1 MATLRLTAAQALVR
15 YLIAQRTLIDGEEVP
30 LFAGIFAIFG
40 HGNVAGLGE
49 ALAAARDDLATWRG
63 HNEQA
68 MAHAA
73 IAFAKANDRRRMMA
87 CASSIGPGATN
98 MVTAAALAHVNR
110 LPVLLLPG
118 DVFANRRP
126 DPVLQQIEDF
136 ADPTVSANDCFRP
149 VSRFWDRITRP
160 EQLLQ
165 SLPRALAVLTDPADC
180 GPATLC
186 FPQDVQAE
194 AHDYPEDFFAPTLR
208 APRRPGPDR
217 GELAAA
223 AEALRRARRPLAIA
237 GGGVHYAGAT
247 GRLARFAEAR
257 GLPVAETQAGKGALA
272 WDHPM
277 NLGAIGVT
285 GTEAANEMARE
296 ADLIL
301 AIGSRLSDFTSGSRA
316 LLGGEGARLVGLNV
330 AAFDA
335 VKHRALPLV
344 ADAERGLEALDEA
357 LGDWR
362 ADPAWRDRVAPA
374 MADWNAA
381 IDRVTAAGNTLPPSD
396 AQVLGAVNRAAGAN
410 GVVVAAAGGLPGE
423 LHKLWRASGPGA
435 YHLEYGYS
443 CMGYE
448 IAGGLGVKLAAPTR
462 EVYVLLGDG
471 SYLMMNSEIATSVQ
485 LGLKLVIVV
494 LDNGGFGCI
503 DRLQRGTGGAPFNNL
518 LASSEGTPPAI
529 DFAGHARSLGAEA
542 EEVDGIGALEAAL
555 GRAKAATAT
564 YVIAIRTDP
573 GIATEA
579 GGAWWDVPV
588 AEVSERDEVRAARRA
603 YEAATAR
610 RRIDG

>member
-1 MATLRLTAAQALVR
+1 M
-15 YLIAQRTLIDGEEVP
+15 
-30 LFAGIFAIFG
+30 
-40 HGNVAGLGE
+40 
-49 ALAAARDDLATWRG
+49 
-63 HNEQA
+63 
-68 MAHAA
+68 
-73 IAFAKANDRRRMMA
+73 
-87 CASSIGPGATN
+87 
-98 MVTAAALAHVNR
+98 
-110 LPVLLLPG
+110 
-118 DVFANRRP
+118 
-126 DPVLQQIEDF
+126 
-136 ADPTVSANDCFRP
+136 
-149 VSRFWDRITRP
+149 
-160 EQLLQ
+160 
-165 SLPRALAVLTDPADC
+165 
-180 GPATLC
+180 
-186 FPQDVQAE
+186 
-194 AHDYPEDFFAPTLR
+194 
-208 APRRPGPDR
+208 
-217 GELAAA
+217 
-223 AEALRRARRPLAIA
+223 
-237 GGGVHYAGAT
+237 HYAGAT

-296 ADLIL
+296 AYLIL

-316 LLGGEGARLVGLNV
+316 LLGSEGARLVGLNV

-579 GGAWWDVPV
+579 GGA
-588 AEVSERDEVRAARRA
+588 
-603 YEAATAR
+603 
-610 RRIDG
+610 